1 MGSRPLPCVAC
12 DAGAQRSDT
21 EGNTGSD
28 ASSDGVADH
37 VLPETWQDWA
47 PATVK
52 LLKLPRPPRYAR
64 PLQVATPCS
73 GTDAPVHA
81 LEMLV
86 GKAGVNHVFSVDN
99 WSASESFIL
108 HNFTPAHFYGDV
120 ADLLN
125 GKAGAACSCCK
136 GSTCSAYQTHT
147 LDVLIMGFPCKPY
160 SALNMRRWADGY
172 DPFQDPNAGPFF
184 NFRLWLGREDT
195 PKPRCV
201 ILENVGGL
209 LQPFSC
215 SSVPQQYKTPLDYIL
230 RGVSRQGTRKIKH
243 GLEFLPEY
251 AITHL
256 TLDARHAGLPMRRRR
271 VFIVMIRRDLVRDHA
286 HPFDAFHGLLSKV
299 KSHPLTA
306 LSLEEFVHDDPDG
319 RPAPKK
325 AKTHQPLSTH
335 GMSQSTKFRQ
345 KHGLPPMGSKH
356 GSPFS
361 RSAPPE
367 LLRALTERETELCNC
382 VFALMVKKLGHVPES
397 LSINV
402 SESLSRAPWK
412 LGSVRSVST
421 HSKIYFHKTQQILN
435 VPTLFQIFGWCPRD
449 ITFPDGMAE
458 TALRVLV
465 GNMMAVPTVGVVEL
479 LAAPRRGMPEAPLA
493 ALAAS
498 AALSR
503 LSLSLVGLS
512 SLAA

>member
-1 MGSRPLPCVAC
+1 MESRPPPRVAC
-12 DAGAQRSDT
+12 DAGAQHSDAE
-21 EGNTGSD
+21 EGNSGVDS
-28 ASSDGVADH
+28 SSDGVADDM
-37 VLPETWQDWA
+37 LPETWQDWV

-52 LLKLPRPPRYAR
+52 LLKLPHPPRYAR
-64 PLQVATPCS
+64 QLQVATICS

-108 HNFTPAHFYGDV
+108 HNFTPAHFYRDV

-136 GSTCSAYQTHT
+136 GLTCSAYQTHA
-147 LDVLIMGFPCKPY
+147 LDMLIMGFPCKPY

-172 DPFQDPNAGPFF
+172 DPFQDPNAGPLF
-184 NFRLWLGREDT
+184 NFRSWLEREDT

-215 SSVPQQYKTPLDYIL
+215 KSVSQQYRTPLDYIL
-230 RGVSRQGTRKIKH
+230 RGVSQQGTRKVKH

-251 AITHL
+251 AVTHL
-256 TLDARHAGLPMRRRR
+256 TLDARHGGLPMRRRR
-271 VFIVMIRRDLVRDHA
+271 VFIVMIRRDLLQDQDQT
-286 HPFDAFHGLLSKV
+286 HPFKALHGLLSRV
-299 KSHPLTA
+299 KAHPLTA
-306 LSLEEFVHDDPDG
+306 LSLEEFVHDNPDQ

-325 AKTHQPLSTH
+325 AKKHQPLSTH
-335 GMSQSTKFRQ
+335 GVSQSVKYRQ
-345 KHGLPPMGSKH
+345 KHGLPRMGSKH

-361 RSAPPE
+361 RSAPAA
-367 LLRALTERETELCNC
+367 LLQALTEREKELCNC
-382 VFALMVKKLGHVPES
+382 VFGLMVKKFGHVPES

-412 LGSVRSVST
+412 QGSLRSVST

-449 ITFPDGMAE
+449 LTFPDGMAE
-458 TALRVLV
+458 TTLRALV
-465 GNMMAVPTVGVVEL
+465 GNMIAVPTIGVVEL
-479 LAAPRRGMPEAPLA
+479 LVLA
-493 ALAAS
+493 CFFQDGFGATHGGA
-498 AALSR
+498 
-503 LSLSLVGLS
+503 
-512 SLAA
+512 